1 MSALPADTSRASTR
15 QAIGFDRAT
24 GAIHGANALEAA
36 AAFAFAAG
44 ARTSALWNYRGYAV
58 GCAMVRSL
66 LTERNIEVKLNDD
79 ALFSFPY
86 GDGYWSLLLD
96 RKFRYES
103 DIEAFFRGI
112 KDADYTL
119 VDCGA
124 NYGYWSVLVSS
135 KPFGAHKAI
144 AIEPSSSTFRVL
156 SANAALNGNRFDV
169 LHRAIGEAH
178 GMARLSSAKHESVSI
193 VGDNSGEEVAVI
205 PLDSL
210 IDDGR
215 ASTSGRYVIKLDVEG
230 VETAAIAGG
239 QKLLQSDCVL
249 ICEEHGNDPNHT
261 VSRFILDNT
270 QLKLFMFDPQT
281 QRFEHLTDVSALDRI
296 KQSVNF
302 GYNVLATASSYWE
315 QRIRA
320 LHAPNA
326 RADR

>member
-1 MSALPADTSRASTR
+1 MSALPAVPHSATSP

-24 GAIHGANALEAA
+24 GEIVGASALERAA
-36 AAFAFAAG
+36 AMAFAAG
-44 ARTSALWNYRGYAV
+44 ARTSALWSYRGYSI
-58 GCAMVRSL
+58 GCAMVRAL
-66 LTERNIEVKLNDD
+66 LVARSIEVKLNED

-112 KDADYTL
+112 ADADYTL
-119 VDCGA
+119 IDCGA
-124 NYGYWSVLVSS
+124 NYGYWSVLVTS

-144 AIEPSSSTFRVL
+144 AIEPSSSTFGVL
-156 SANAALNGNRFDV
+156 SANAVLNGNRFDV
-169 LHRAIGEAH
+169 LHRAIGETH
-178 GMARLSSAKHESVSI
+178 GLARLSSAKHESISI

-215 ASTSGRYVIKLDVEG
+215 AAPNGRYVIKLDVEG

-270 QLKLFMFDPQT
+270 KLKLFMFDPLT
-281 QRFEHLTDVSALDRI
+281 RKFGHLTDVSALDRI
-296 KQSVNF
+296 KQSVNV
-302 GYNVLATASSYWE
+302 GYNVLATSSPYWE

-326 RADR
+326 RTDR